1 MRVRDR
7 LTAVV
12 VTLAFVLAGLG
23 AAAVPALTAPAV
35 APIAEALAD
44 AAARPAPDAAPPA
57 EALAGAP
64 PAASASGT
72 GPAALRAAYPR
83 ISSSELAAGPWH
95 DHGGG
100 LGYADGP
107 DDLAPAALPRVA
119 GPAVPEPVVPA
130 PRPPVVPL
138 PPRGPLA
145 ARAPPP
151 V

>member
-23 AAAVPALTAPAV
+23 SAAAPAVTAPAAAIV
-35 APIAEALAD
+35 EAL
-44 AAARPAPDAAPPA
+44 
-57 EALAGAP
+57 GAS
-64 PAASASGT
+64 AASASGT
-72 GPAALRAAYPR
+72 SPAALRAAYPER
-83 ISSSELAAGPWH
+83 SWSELAAGPWH

-145 ARAPPP
+145 ARAPPAA
-151 V
+151 

>member
-23 AAAVPALTAPAV
+23 PAAAPAAV
-35 APIAEALAD
+35 VEALA
-44 AAARPAPDAAPPA
+44 AAPVA
-57 EALAGAP
+57 A
-64 PAASASGT
+64 AASAGGT
-72 GPAALRAAYPR
+72 SPVALRAAYPE
-83 ISSSELAAGPWH
+83 ISWSERAAGPWH
-95 DHGGG
+95 DQGGG

-119 GPAVPEPVVPA
+119 GPALPEPVVPA

-145 ARAPPP
+145 ARAPPAA
-151 V
+151 

>member
-23 AAAVPALTAPAV
+23 SAAAPAVTAPA
-35 APIAEALAD
+35 AEAL
-44 AAARPAPDAAPPA
+44 AAARPAPAAAPPA
-57 EALAGAP
+57 EAFAAAP
-64 PAASASGT
+64 PAAAAAPASGT
-72 GPAALRAAYPR
+72 SPVALRAAYPE
-83 ISSSELAAGPWH
+83 ISWSELAAGPWH

-145 ARAPPP
+145 ARAPPAA
-151 V
+151 

>member
-23 AAAVPALTAPAV
+23 VAAAPAATAPATAV
-35 APIAEALAD
+35 VEALA
-44 AAARPAPDAAPPA
+44 AS
-57 EALAGAP
+57 
-64 PAASASGT
+64 SASGT
-72 GPAALRAAYPR
+72 SPVALRVAYPE
-83 ISSSELAAGPWH
+83 ISWSELAAGPGRDH
-95 DHGGG
+95 DGG

-145 ARAPPP
+145 ARAPPAA
-151 V
+151 

>member
-23 AAAVPALTAPAV
+23 AAAAPAVTAPAV
-35 APIAEALAD
+35 APIVEALAAAPAAPD
-44 AAARPAPDAAPPA
+44 VAPPVGALAAAPA
-57 EALAGAP
+57 
-64 PAASASGT
+64 AASASGT
-72 GPAALRAAYPR
+72 SPAAPGAAYPR
-83 ISSSELAAGPWH
+83 ISWSELAAGPWH

-130 PRPPVVPL
+130 PRPRVVPL

-145 ARAPPP
+145 ARAPPAA
-151 V
+151 

>member
-23 AAAVPALTAPAV
+23 SAAAPAVTAPAAAIV
-35 APIAEALAD
+35 EAL
-44 AAARPAPDAAPPA
+44 
-57 EALAGAP
+57 GAS
-64 PAASASGT
+64 AASASGT
-72 GPAALRAAYPR
+72 SPAALRAAYPER
-83 ISSSELAAGPWH
+83 SWKELAAGPWH

-119 GPAVPEPVVPA
+119 GPAVPEPVMPA

-145 ARAPPP
+145 ARAPPAA
-151 V
+151 

>member
-23 AAAVPALTAPAV
+23 SAAAPAAPV
-35 APIAEALAD
+35 VEALGVSVVEG
-44 AAARPAPDAAPPA
+44 APTV
-57 EALAGAP
+57 AP
-64 PAASASGT
+64 PAAAAVSASGT
-72 GPAALRAAYPR
+72 SPVALRAAYPR
-83 ISSSELAAGPWH
+83 TSWSERAAGPWH

-100 LGYADGP
+100 LGHADGP
-107 DDLAPAALPRVA
+107 DDLAPAALSRAA

-138 PPRGPLA
+138 PRGPLA
-145 ARAPPP
+145 ARAPPAA
-151 V
+151 

>member
-23 AAAVPALTAPAV
+23 SAAAPAV
-35 APIAEALAD
+35 V
-44 AAARPAPDAAPPA
+44 APPA
-57 EALAGAP
+57 GTLA
-64 PAASASGT
+64 AASAAGT
-72 GPAALRAAYPR
+72 SPVALRTAYPG
-83 ISSSELAAGPWH
+83 ISWSELAAGPWH

-145 ARAPPP
+145 ARAPPAA
-151 V
+151 

>member
-23 AAAVPALTAPAV
+23 SAAAPAV
-35 APIAEALAD
+35 TVPAAAAAEALA
-44 AAARPAPDAAPPA
+44 AAPSAEAFAAAPPA
-57 EALAGAP
+57 AAAAP
-64 PAASASGT
+64 ASGT
-72 GPAALRAAYPR
+72 SAVALRAAYPE
-83 ISSSELAAGPWH
+83 ISWSELAAGPWH

-119 GPAVPEPVVPA
+119 GPAVPEPVVAA

-145 ARAPPP
+145 ARAPPAA
-151 V
+151 

>member
-23 AAAVPALTAPAV
+23 SAAAPAVTAPA
-35 APIAEALAD
+35 AGT
-44 AAARPAPDAAPPA
+44 PPTSA
-57 EALAGAP
+57 
-64 PAASASGT
+64 AASASGT
-72 GPAALRAAYPR
+72 SPAALRAAYPER
-83 ISSSELAAGPWH
+83 SWSELAAGPWH

-145 ARAPPP
+145 ARAPPAA
-151 V
+151 

>member
-23 AAAVPALTAPAV
+23 AAAAPAV
-35 APIAEALAD
+35 VVP
-44 AAARPAPDAAPPA
+44 AAAAPTT
-57 EALAGAP
+57 
-64 PAASASGT
+64 ASASGT
-72 GPAALRAAYPR
+72 SPAALRTAYPG
-83 ISSSELAAGPWH
+83 ISWSELAAGPWH

-119 GPAVPEPVVPA
+119 GPAVPGPVVPA

-145 ARAPPP
+145 ARAPPAA
-151 V
+151 

>member
-23 AAAVPALTAPAV
+23 SAAAPAV
-35 APIAEALAD
+35 A
-44 AAARPAPDAAPPA
+44 APPA
-57 EALAGAP
+57 GTLAAA
-64 PAASASGT
+64 PAAGT
-72 GPAALRAAYPR
+72 SPVALRTAYPG
-83 ISSSELAAGPWH
+83 ISWSELAAGPWH

-100 LGYADGP
+100 LCYADGP

-145 ARAPPP
+145 ARAPPAA
-151 V
+151 

>member
-23 AAAVPALTAPAV
+23 SAAAPAV
-35 APIAEALAD
+35 T
-44 AAARPAPDAAPPA
+44 APPA
-57 EALAGAP
+57 EALAAAP
-64 PAASASGT
+64 PAAAAAPASGT
-72 GPAALRAAYPR
+72 SPVALRAAYPE
-83 ISSSELAAGPWH
+83 ISWSELAAGPWH

-119 GPAVPEPVVPA
+119 GPAVPEPVVP
-130 PRPPVVPL
+130 
-138 PPRGPLA
+138 
-145 ARAPPP
+145 
-151 V
+151 

>member
-23 AAAVPALTAPAV
+23 AAAAPAVTAPAV
-35 APIAEALAD
+35 APIVEAL
-44 AAARPAPDAAPPA
+44 AAARPAPDVAPPV
-57 EALAGAP
+57 EALAAEP
-64 PAASASGT
+64 AAASASGT
-72 GPAALRAAYPR
+72 SPAALRAAYPR
-83 ISSSELAAGPWH
+83 ISWSELAAGPWH

-145 ARAPPP
+145 ARAPPAT
-151 V
+151 

>member
-23 AAAVPALTAPAV
+23 SAAAPAVTAPA
-35 APIAEALAD
+35 AEALA
-44 AAARPAPDAAPPA
+44 AAARPAPAAAPPA
-57 EALAGAP
+57 EALAAAP
-64 PAASASGT
+64 PAAAAAPASGT
-72 GPAALRAAYPR
+72 SPVALRAAYPE
-83 ISSSELAAGPWH
+83 ISWSELAAGPWH

-130 PRPPVVPL
+130 PRPLVVPL

-145 ARAPPP
+145 ARAPPAA
-151 V
+151 

>member
-12 VTLAFVLAGLG
+12 VTLALVLAGLG
-23 AAAVPALTAPAV
+23 VAV
-35 APIAEALAD
+35 AP
-44 AAARPAPDAAPPA
+44 AAPIVEGVFPV
-57 EALAGAP
+57 AP
-64 PAASASGT
+64 SASAAASASGT
-72 GPAALRAAYPR
+72 SPVGLRAAYPER
-83 ISSSELAAGPWH
+83 SWPELAAGPWH

-107 DDLAPAALPRVA
+107 DDLAPAALPRAA
-119 GPAVPEPVVPA
+119 GPVVPEPVVPA

-145 ARAPPP
+145 ARAPPAA
-151 V
+151 

>member
-7 LTAVV
+7 LIAVV

-23 AAAVPALTAPAV
+23 S
-35 APIAEALAD
+35 
-44 AAARPAPDAAPPA
+44 AAPPA
-57 EALAGAP
+57 AAT
-64 PAASASGT
+64 ASASGT
-72 GPAALRAAYPR
+72 SAVALRAPYPG
-83 ISSSELAAGPWH
+83 ISWSELVAGPWH

-100 LGYADGP
+100 LGYTDGP

-119 GPAVPEPVVPA
+119 GPVVPEPVASA

-145 ARAPPP
+145 ARAPPAA
-151 V
+151 

>member
-23 AAAVPALTAPAV
+23 AAAAPAVTAPAV
-35 APIAEALAD
+35 APIVEAL
-44 AAARPAPDAAPPA
+44 AAARPAPDVAPPV
-57 EALAGAP
+57 EALAAEP
-64 PAASASGT
+64 AAASASGT
-72 GPAALRAAYPR
+72 SPAALRAAYPR
-83 ISSSELAAGPWH
+83 ISWSELAAGPWH

-107 DDLAPAALPRVA
+107 DDLAPAALPRMA

-145 ARAPPP
+145 ARAPPAA
-151 V
+151 

>member
-44 AAARPAPDAAPPA
+44 AAPPA

-72 GPAALRAAYPR
+72 SPAALRAAYPR
-83 ISSSELAAGPWH
+83 ISLSELAAGPWH

>member
-23 AAAVPALTAPAV
+23 SAAAPAVTAPAAAIV
-35 APIAEALAD
+35 EAL
-44 AAARPAPDAAPPA
+44 
-57 EALAGAP
+57 GA

-72 GPAALRAAYPR
+72 SPAALRAAYPER
-83 ISSSELAAGPWH
+83 SWSELAAGPGH

-145 ARAPPP
+145 ARAPPAA
-151 V
+151 

>member
-23 AAAVPALTAPAV
+23 SAAAPAVTAPA
-35 APIAEALAD
+35 
-44 AAARPAPDAAPPA
+44 AAA
-57 EALAGAP
+57 
-64 PAASASGT
+64 AASASGT
-72 GPAALRAAYPR
+72 SPAALRAAYPER
-83 ISSSELAAGPWH
+83 SWSELAAGPWH

-130 PRPPVVPL
+130 PRQPVVPL

-145 ARAPPP
+145 ARAPPAA
-151 V
+151 